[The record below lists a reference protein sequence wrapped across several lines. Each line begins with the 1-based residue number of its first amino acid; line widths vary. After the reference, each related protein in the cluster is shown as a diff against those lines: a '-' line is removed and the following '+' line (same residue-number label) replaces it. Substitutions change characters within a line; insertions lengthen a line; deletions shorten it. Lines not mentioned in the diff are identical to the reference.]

1 MKKCFVFILLCGV
14 MLISLTGCGKK
25 TEEKIIEQTTKNE
38 QVETSNNLEKLIEN
52 NTKQIEKINKKNQ
65 ELEEK
70 VVALEETTKTLEEK
84 ITSLEKENKTLKNT
98 SKTRYDELKKLTN
111 KSVST
116 TTTIVSN
123 RNTINQ
129 SQLIGTWKN
138 SRYNWTF
145 NNNGT
150 VALESNGSPVNYQ
163 IVGNWIIING
173 SEAVYYE
180 YIDGKLYIS
189 DNGPVLSK

>member
-1 MKKCFVFILLCGV
+1 MKKCFVLVLLFVV

-25 TEEKIIEQTTKNE
+25 EEKRIIEQTTKSE
-38 QVETSNNLEKLIEN
+38 KTETSNNLEKLIEN

-70 VVALEETTKTLEEK
+70 IVVLEETTKTLEEK
-84 ITSLEKENKTLKNT
+84 ITTLEKENKSLKNT
-98 SKTRYDELKKLTN
+98 SKARYDELKKLTN

-116 TTTIVSN
+116 TNIVSN

-150 VALESNGSPVNYQ
+150 LTLESNGSPVNYQ
-163 IVGNWIIING
+163 IVGNWIIVND
-173 SEAVYYE
+173 SEAIYYE
-180 YIDGKLYIS
+180 YINGKLYIS

>member
-1 MKKCFVFILLCGV
+1 MKKCFVLILLCGV

-25 TEEKIIEQTTKNE
+25 AEEEVIEQTTKSE
-38 QVETSNNLEKLIEN
+38 KVETSNNLEKLIEN
-52 NTKQIEKINKKNQ
+52 NTKQIEEINKKNQ

-70 VVALEETTKTLEEK
+70 IIALEETTKKLEEK
-84 ITSLEKENKTLKNT
+84 ITTLENT

-138 SRYNWTF
+138 SKYNWTF

-150 VALESNGSPVNYQ
+150 VTLESNGAPRNYQ
-163 IVGNWIIING
+163 IVGNWIIVDS